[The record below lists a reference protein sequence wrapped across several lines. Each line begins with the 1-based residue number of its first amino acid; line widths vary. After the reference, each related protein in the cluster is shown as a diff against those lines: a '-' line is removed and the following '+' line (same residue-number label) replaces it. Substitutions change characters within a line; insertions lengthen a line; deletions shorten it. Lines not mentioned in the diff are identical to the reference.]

1 MLSAY
6 SGAEPAALATGAA
19 DCLAKPFEREEL
31 LAKVMSYGSAFD
43 LSRSFENQTGS
54 RRKLVITQKSVVIT
68 DVNNTRG
75 EVKEGSGA
83 LLAG

>member
-1 MLSAY
+1 
-6 SGAEPAALATGAA
+6 
-19 DCLAKPFEREEL
+19 
-31 LAKVMSYGSAFD
+31 MSYGSAFG

-75 EVKEGSGA
+75 EVKGGVARSLQDERHA
-83 LLAG
+83 LRCPQQQEAFQGELA